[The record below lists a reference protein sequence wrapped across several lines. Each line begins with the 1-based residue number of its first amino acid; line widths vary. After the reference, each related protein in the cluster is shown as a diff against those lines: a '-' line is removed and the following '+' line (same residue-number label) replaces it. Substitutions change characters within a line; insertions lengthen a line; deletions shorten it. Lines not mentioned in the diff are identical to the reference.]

1 MTKFLDYDETKDKCV
16 SCRIELS
23 HCKLIFD
30 KKPTGERM
38 REMLFHNVVGIGCCD
53 PRLN

>member
-1 MTKFLDYDETKDKCV
+1 MRLKDKCV

-30 KKPTGERM
+30 KKPSGERSAGNAVC
-38 REMLFHNVVGIGCCD
+38 NVVGIGCCD

>member
-1 MTKFLDYDETKDKCV
+1 MMKFLDYDEAKDKCV

-30 KKPTGERM
+30 KKPTGERSAG
-38 REMLFHNVVGIGCCD
+38 NVVLQCSGY
-53 PRLN
+53 RML